1 MECEARERARG
12 ECAASA
18 PRCPRSHITAATSLR
33 PRSHGYSLDGLTWL
47 FGGVAYT
54 NNVTFTDGSSLLLT
68 RRERPHV
75 VFAEGTRTIVA
86 LSNSAMVG
94 GAYGDRSFT
103 LVQGVR

>member
-1 MECEARERARG
+1 M
-12 ECAASA
+12 
-18 PRCPRSHITAATSLR
+18 
-33 PRSHGYSLDGLTWL
+33 
-47 FGGVAYT
+47 AYT
-54 NNVTFTDGSSLLLT
+54 NNVTFTDGTSLLLT

>member
-1 MECEARERARG
+1 VRAK
-12 ECAASA
+12 CAAL
-18 PRCPRSHITAATSLR
+18 PPFSHHRGDPLR